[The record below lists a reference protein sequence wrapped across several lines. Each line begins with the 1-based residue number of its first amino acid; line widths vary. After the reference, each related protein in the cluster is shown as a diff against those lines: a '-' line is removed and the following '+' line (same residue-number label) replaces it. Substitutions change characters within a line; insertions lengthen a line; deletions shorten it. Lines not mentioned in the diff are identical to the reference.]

1 MRKLFVRLNKKL
13 YFIPI
18 IYALVSIIIASIIAV
33 IDSRLG
39 TNYNSFFR
47 AFLTD
52 ISLGRSIFTTLIGA
66 ILTMITVTFSTML
79 VVLTLY
85 SSEMSPRSMQDF
97 LEQKFI
103 SHILGLMTA
112 VFMFSTISLFGM
124 KDYEVD
130 KLVLSPFFGVVFAV
144 VAIISFIY
152 FIHKVSQHMR
162 VNIYIQLLTEEDL
175 KLINE
180 RYLVNIL
187 DNGITNVVPKK
198 FEESIQ
204 DKPLQVRSKKSGF
217 IQLYEEQKLWDFALK
232 NDILIVCENAIGEFI
247 LEDNV
252 LFSIHTDVDV
262 EEDFEKIKSKL
273 LEFIL
278 IGDDSNKNADIEAGL
293 RKLAEIGVKALSPGI
308 NDPNTAYYCIE
319 SLGFLLSKM
328 GMQFDQQFFLDNA
341 NNAVLVVENTPFV
354 DLLYKSFYQLRLYGS
369 KDYFIVGAILN
380 ALARIAKANNYQVKV
395 RVWRFARY
403 ILEDLPADTMKSLDK
418 SYLNRKIT
426 MLATQTNQNP
436 KELIL

>member
-1 MRKLFVRLNKKL
+1 MSKLFVKLNKKI

-18 IYALVSIIIASIIAV
+18 IYGFISVIIALIVGAIDRSIGLEPV
-33 IDSRLG
+33 IPSWL
-39 TNYNSFFR
+39 
-47 AFLTD
+47 LTD

-112 VFMFSTISLFGM
+112 VFLFSIISLFGM
-124 KDYEVD
+124 KDYKIG
-130 KLVLSPFFGVVFAV
+130 KLVLAPFLGVVLSIV
-144 VAIISFIY
+144 TIISFIY
-152 FIHKVSQHMR
+152 FIHKVSQYMR
-162 VNIYIQLLTEEDL
+162 VNIYIQLLTEDNL

-180 RYLVNIL
+180 KYLINIR
-187 DNGITNVVPKK
+187 DNGITNVVPKN
-198 FEESIQ
+198 FEESLQDEPIQ
-204 DKPLQVRSKKSGF
+204 VKSKKSGF
-217 IQLYEEQKLWDFALK
+217 IQLYDEKKLWGFALD
-232 NDILIVCENAIGEFI
+232 NNVLIVCENAIGEFV

-252 LFSIHTDVDV
+252 IFSIHVKEEL
-262 EEDFEKIKSKL
+262 EEDFESIKSEL
-273 LEFIL
+273 HEHIL

-328 GMQFDQQFFLDNA
+328 GMQFDRQFFLDNED
-341 NNAVLVVENTPFV
+341 NAVLVVENTAFV

-369 KDYFIVGAILN
+369 EDYLIIGAILN
-380 ALARIAKANNYQVKV
+380 ALARIAEANNYQVKV
-395 RVWRFARY
+395 RVWRFAKY
-403 ILEDLPADTMKSLDK
+403 VLEHLSPDTMKSLDI
-418 SYLNRKIT
+418 SYLNRMIT